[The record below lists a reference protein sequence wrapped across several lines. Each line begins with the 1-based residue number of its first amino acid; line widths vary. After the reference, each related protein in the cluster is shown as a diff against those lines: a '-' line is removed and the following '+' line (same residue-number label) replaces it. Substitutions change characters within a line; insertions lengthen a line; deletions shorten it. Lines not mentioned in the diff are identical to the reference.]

1 MPEELENLEASI
13 FTYIE
18 AVDNLDDGV
27 AALEVFRDAYAAMFL
42 KITGTYPGDYSA
54 KEA

>member
-13 FTYIE
+13 FTCIE
-18 AVDNLDDGV
+18 AVDNLDAGV
-27 AALEVFRDAYAAMFL
+27 AALEVFRDAYAHMFF
-42 KITGTYPGDYSA
+42 KVTGVYPGDYSA